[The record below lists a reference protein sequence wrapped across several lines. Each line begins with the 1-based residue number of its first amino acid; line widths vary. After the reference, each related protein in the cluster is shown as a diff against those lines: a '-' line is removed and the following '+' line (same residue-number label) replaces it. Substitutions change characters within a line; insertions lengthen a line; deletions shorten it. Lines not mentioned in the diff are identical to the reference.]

1 MPLLVRADHDG
12 FAKLHRRPDGKRI
25 GLKSM
30 QEIMLI
36 FQLLGLSC
44 FNGQQVLLE
53 QSVRQILNFER
64 ERPIVIPLPPGYDK
78 IPIAY
83 SLTCPGTRNS
93 TQAPNA
99 LTRSTAQLACI
110 GI

>member
-1 MPLLVRADHDG
+1 MIKSKKVADSGFGMLLLVRADHDG
-12 FAKLHRRPDGKRI
+12 FAKLHRRSDGKRI

-53 QSVRQILNFER
+53 RLGRQILIFER
-64 ERPIVIPLPPGYDK
+64 ERPIVIPLP
-78 IPIAY
+78 
-83 SLTCPGTRNS
+83 
-93 TQAPNA
+93 
-99 LTRSTAQLACI
+99 
-110 GI
+110 

>member
-1 MPLLVRADHDG
+1 MLLLVRADHDG
-12 FAKLHRRPDGKRI
+12 FAKLHHRPDGKRI

-64 ERPIVIPLPPGYDK
+64 ERPIVIPLPQGM
-78 IPIAY
+78 
-83 SLTCPGTRNS
+83 TRYLLRTVS
-93 TQAPNA
+93 HVLA
-99 LTRSTAQLACI
+99 RGIQLRHQMR
-110 GI
+110 